1 MVARARTHAHVHG
14 QGEST
19 VVSERARASDETSVA
34 AVSCTASASVVLL
47 RCAVNGIVV
56 RIMCRVL
63 CVVCVLGI
71 CFIATA
77 TGLLR
82 PCSAR
87 DHISSLIFVL
97 LLLLLLDI
105 SIYAAAR
112 IRGSVIILRV
122 RQVGKQNA
130 VMVYL
135 RCFSIFSV

>member
-47 RCAVNGIVV
+47 RCAGNGIVV

-63 CVVCVLGI
+63 CVVHVLGI

-87 DHISSLIFVL
+87 DHFSSFIFV
-97 LLLLLLDI
+97 LLLLLDI